1 MHPDSL
7 LSACAIALLLGISVA
22 NAGTETDWGEVLR
35 VGLPLC
41 MAVVVAVFYW
51 LRRKRPGQV
60 VSGKPR
66 SMFMVGIHICL
77 RNQKSPDHESRRIG

>member
-7 LSACAIALLLGISVA
+7 LSACAIALLLGISVT

-51 LRRKRPGQV
+51 LRRKRPRSRQV
-60 VSGKPR
+60 QPAHRLSLVW
-66 SMFMVGIHICL
+66 VNL
-77 RNQKSPDHESRRIG
+77 RWEGPARRG